1 MPVAATT
8 TYCGRNMIAAT
19 LEYIERNYDGVSVIY
34 GDTDSVMIQ
43 FPYACPLLR
52 GVPQERVMP
61 MVFESA
67 RAMARAATAALFTAP
82 ISLEFEKVYWPYL
95 LFKKK
100 KYCGMKYM
108 TAAGPPDM
116 DAKGIEIVRRDFI
129 ALLRTSLPGI
139 LSAVLVEKS
148 LPAAYQRIC
157 HVVTRLVEN
166 EVNIEEMTTTKSR
179 KANYANPDAQPH
191 IVVVR
196 KMEARRAFGIP
207 RVGDRVPY
215 VILEGAAKNVS
226 ARAEHPEYAV
236 RHGCKLDRIYY
247 LGQMRA
253 AVFRLLEHVAIPH
266 VEKLFQDAL
275 GNLQRQR
282 QGMRRIT
289 DFGWSVTSSVSTAR
303 PEQRQPQRPLQRME
317 QMSLASFLSPALAF
331 AARASADA
339 VAKRQKKRR

>member
-1 MPVAATT
+1 M
-8 TYCGRNMIAAT
+8 
-19 LEYIERNYDGVSVIY
+19 
-34 GDTDSVMIQ
+34 
-43 FPYACPLLR
+43 
-52 GVPQERVMP
+52 
-61 MVFESA
+61 
-67 RAMARAATAALFTAP
+67 
-82 ISLEFEKVYWPYL
+82 YWPYL

-148 LPAAYQRIC
+148 LATAYERIRQ
-157 HVVTRLVEN
+157 VVTRLVEN
-166 EVNIEEMTTTKSR
+166 EVRVEEMTTTKSR
-179 KANYANPDAQPH
+179 RASYANPDAQPH

-196 KMEARRAFGIP
+196 KMETRRAFGIP

-215 VILEGAAKNVS
+215 VILEGSAKNVS
-226 ARAEHPEYAV
+226 ARAEHPEYAA

-247 LGQMRA
+247 LGQMQA
-253 AVFRLLEHVAIPH
+253 AVFRLLEHVPIPR

-275 GNLQRQR
+275 GDLQRQR

-289 DFGWSVTSSVSTAR
+289 DFMQPLITRSSASSSVVAPEPRAVPCALPPQQAR
-303 PEQRQPQRPLQRME
+303 
-317 QMSLASFLSPALAF
+317 QMSLASFLPATSAV
-331 AARASADA
+331 AARASAA
-339 VAKRQKKRR
+339 ALAKRQCAVKKRRR